1 MKPCAETE
9 ASSSQLSAAWSTL
22 GWSWADSVLSP
33 NLSFP
38 VCKMRAWV
46 NCSFS
51 PLLVIL
57 SHDPVMVRKP
67 SSFGNCQK
75 IDILCT
81 CEVSPRNLWWLG
93 FGQDHVWFI
102 TRTVFPLARATSAL
116 SAEAGGGLGGGGG
129 SSMNSDPCQS
139 LSTSP
144 SFEVACLFNLS
155 LPCFP
160 HPFMATF
167 VQGYC
172 HLLFLSLACLQFKYL
187 KEDGSNLTMLM
198 KWVTLMVGLSKAA
211 LSSSA
216 GKS

>member
-1 MKPCAETE
+1 VPKLKPQAL
-9 ASSSQLSAAWSTL
+9 SSAPPGARWDGPEQIPFSLRTLVSLSVKWELGSTAL
-22 GWSWADSVLSP
+22 SVPSLWFCP
-33 NLSFP
+33 MTLWWWENLH
-38 VCKMRAWV
+38 
-46 NCSFS
+46 
-51 PLLVIL
+51 PL
-57 SHDPVMVRKP
+57 
-67 SSFGNCQK
+67 GNCQK